1 MKQFWFKF
9 SLGVFVVTSIGASM
23 LLSPK
28 QAEAYQDAST
38 PSGIFVTVTYTDP
51 MNVRNGPG
59 TFYDII
65 GQIFP
70 GDTLPALG
78 ISPGREWIKVT
89 FAPAQDGVGWVYAPY
104 VSITGGELP
113 VVEPPP
119 TPAPLITSTIDPTL
133 AAQFNIEP
141 TSTRIPTFTPPPAL
155 TVPAFGDE
163 STSNPSRMTSG
174 IFIFVL
180 GIFGVIGLV
189 ASFVLR
195 R

>member
-1 MKQFWFKF
+1 MKQIWFKF
-9 SLGVFVVTSIGASM
+9 SLGVFVVIGVGVNF

-38 PSGIFVTVTYTDP
+38 PSGIFITVTYTDP

-59 TFYDII
+59 TFYDIV

-70 GDTLPALG
+70 GDVLPALG
-78 ISPGREWIKVT
+78 VSPGHEWIKISFSSV
-89 FAPAQDGVGWVYAPY
+89 PGGVGWVYAPY
-104 VSITGGELP
+104 VSISGGELQ

-119 TPAPLITSTIDPTL
+119 TPTPLITTTIDPTL
-133 AAQFNIEP
+133 AAAFNIQP
-141 TSTRIPTFTPPPAL
+141 TLTRIPTFTPPPAL
-155 TVPAFGDE
+155 TVPQFSDE
-163 STSNPSRMTSG
+163 GTSPAPRINSG
-174 IFIFVL
+174 IFIVVL
-180 GIFGVIGLV
+180 GALGVLGFL

>member
-9 SLGVFVVTSIGASM
+9 SLGVFLVISIGASM

-38 PSGIFVTVTYTDP
+38 PSGIFVTVTYEEP

-89 FAPAQDGVGWVYAPY
+89 FAAAQDGIGWVYAPY
-104 VSITGGELP
+104 VSISGGELP

-133 AAQFNIEP
+133 AAQFNIQP

-155 TVPAFGDE
+155 SVPAFGDE
-163 STSNPSRMTSG
+163 SASNPSRKTSG
-174 IFIFVL
+174 IFMLVL
-180 GIFGVIGLV
+180 GILGVIGLV
-189 ASFVLR
+189 ASFFLR